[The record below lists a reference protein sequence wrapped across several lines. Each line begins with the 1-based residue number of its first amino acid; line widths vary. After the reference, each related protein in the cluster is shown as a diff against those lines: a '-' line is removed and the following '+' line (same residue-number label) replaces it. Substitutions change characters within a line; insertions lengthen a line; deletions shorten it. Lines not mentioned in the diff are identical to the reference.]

1 MSYANASYLIMLVNG
16 AGLPARIL
24 MPIVADRM
32 GPLNIIASCS
42 LGFAIVLSAWFGVS
56 HVAGLYAFTTFLG
69 MTSGATQSLMP
80 TTVASITRRLDT
92 VGTRLGMC
100 FSVCSFA
107 SLTGPP
113 IGGALQTANGG
124 VYTHAQI
131 WAVVSAIV
139 GSALLVSSRTFK
151 VGWVKAKC

>member
-24 MPIVADRM
+24 LPIVADRI
-32 GPLNIIASCS
+32 GPLNIIASCCV
-42 LGFAIVLSAWFGVS
+42 GFAIILSTWFGVS
-56 HVAGLYAFTTFLG
+56 HVAGLYVFTTFLG
-69 MTSGATQSLMP
+69 MASGATQSLMP
-80 TTVASITRRLDT
+80 TTVASITKRLDT

-113 IGGALQTANGG
+113 IGGALQSAGD
-124 VYTHAQI
+124 YTHAQI
-131 WAVVSAIV
+131 WAVVSAIA
-139 GSALLVSSRTFK
+139 GAALLVSARIFK